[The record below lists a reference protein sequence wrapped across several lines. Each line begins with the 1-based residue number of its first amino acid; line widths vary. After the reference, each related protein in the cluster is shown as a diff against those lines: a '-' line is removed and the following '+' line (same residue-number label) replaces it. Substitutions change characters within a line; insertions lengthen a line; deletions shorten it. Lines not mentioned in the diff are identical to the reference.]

1 MDADNGNTITE
12 DTVYNEQYNDE
23 QYNMNN
29 NNEVSIEGELPEDTM
44 SVSKTWTLYT
54 KWMQGN

>member
-44 SVSKTWTLYT
+44 SVSKT
-54 KWMQGN
+54 